1 MYLAYRRIQRL
12 TCSDICNMSARFL
25 ILTDGLTERT
35 VSFEFQYSAQ
45 WLSYSNRVYLYATAK
60 HQRVRYSRVRYSS
73 IRFLKAICRNTRMN
87 VEAGGQEAAR
97 KLGIVMTQEHI
108 KGNSSSKRQALIGQ
122 PWIRIG
128 IMFALCALVGFA
140 FPLTTRAQLSK
151 ILQSRGFQ
159 GPPQGGATAQNS
171 KVLPAEL
178 KNVGISQEL
187 NHQVPLDLVFHDET
201 GKTVRLGDYFGK
213 RPVILSLVYF
223 NCPRLCPMVED
234 GLVEGL
240 RELPFDV
247 GKQFNVLTVSFD
259 PRDTPFEAYAKR
271 AMYLNMYNR
280 KGAAAGWH
288 FLTGDQA
295 SITALTKAVGFRY
308 NYDPRNGQ
316 YYHATAIMILTP
328 QGKVAQ
334 YFYGIR
340 YPAGQLRLAL
350 VQASNGKIGSPVD
363 AILLFCCRYDPA
375 TGKYSL
381 IITRVLFIAGLL
393 TVILLG
399 VFLIVLFRGGRNA
412 QARVL
417 ATQTSAKAER

>member
-1 MYLAYRRIQRL
+1 M
-12 TCSDICNMSARFL
+12 
-25 ILTDGLTERT
+25 
-35 VSFEFQYSAQ
+35 
-45 WLSYSNRVYLYATAK
+45 
-60 HQRVRYSRVRYSS
+60 
-73 IRFLKAICRNTRMN
+73 
-87 VEAGGQEAAR
+87 
-97 KLGIVMTQEHI
+97 KLGI
-108 KGNSSSKRQALIGQ
+108 LILFCAM
-122 PWIRIG
+122 IG
-128 IMFALCALVGFA
+128 FSHPSVA
-140 FPLTTRAQLSK
+140 RAQLSK
-151 ILQSRGFQ
+151 ILQSQGFQ

-178 KNVGISQEL
+178 RNVGITQEL

-213 RPVILSLVYF
+213 KPVILSLVYF
-223 NCPRLCPMVED
+223 NCPQLCPMVEQ

-271 AMYLNMYNR
+271 AMYLSMYNR
-280 KGAAAGWH
+280 KDAGAGWH

-308 NYDPRNGQ
+308 NYDPRTEQ
-316 YYHATAIMILTP
+316 YYHATAIVVLTP

-350 VQASNGKIGSPVD
+350 VQASHGKIGSPVD
-363 AILLFCCRYDPA
+363 ALLLFCCRYDPA

-381 IITRVLFIAGLL
+381 IITRVLFIAALV

-399 VFLIVLFRGGRNA
+399 GMLFVLFRSGRRPKA
-412 QARVL
+412 PPLIA
-417 ATQTSAKAER
+417 QTSVKAER